1 MDEEKHREKLA
12 DNVILVSFKAP
23 SAYILTG
30 YKILK
35 NNNSLILKARGK
47 NITTLV
53 NIAENIKR
61 EHELKYKDIK
71 IESELMKTKEGREI
85 FVSGIVVELIK

>member
-1 MDEEKHREKLA
+1 MAEEKKREKLA

-35 NNNSLILKARGK
+35 NHDSIILKARGK

-61 EHELKYKDIK
+61 EHDLKYKEIK

-85 FVSGIVVELIK
+85 YVSGMVVELIK